1 MLRSETIGAR
11 KMATKRGD
19 AEDGQRQ
26 PAVLPV
32 DEPATEQP
40 LLGSAIL
47 TDSGAAR
54 SRDLSEAPEIPP
66 LLILHGGDR
75 AC

>member
-1 MLRSETIGAR
+1 VLRREAVGSGQVA
-11 KMATKRGD
+11 AKRGN
-19 AEDGQRQ
+19 AKDGQRQ